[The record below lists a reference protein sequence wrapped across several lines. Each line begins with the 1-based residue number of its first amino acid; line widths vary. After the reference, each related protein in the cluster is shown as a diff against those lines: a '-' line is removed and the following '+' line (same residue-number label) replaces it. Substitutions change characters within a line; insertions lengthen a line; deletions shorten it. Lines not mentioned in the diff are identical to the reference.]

1 MFEVTPKVETY
12 KTKYVI
18 FSHLL
23 LSGYLPSCCKRFPLS
38 GYWPRRTRLKGVIS
52 RAETAAL
59 AAIVLWATLAPISA
73 ILGNLPPFFVTGTG
87 LLIGSLISIAVSQG
101 QLSRLEVPPKTL
113 LVGVYGLFGFHA
125 ALFAALQLA
134 PAIQANLI
142 NYLWPLLL
150 VVLSPIFLTGI
161 SLRAKHVIA
170 ALIGFLGAALAI
182 TSGGEMTSGS
192 VVGYLFA
199 FLAAVIWATYSLLT
213 KRVPHFDS
221 SAVGLFALVS
231 GLLALVAH
239 FFFESPVNPT
249 TSQWLLL
256 LALGL
261 GPLGGAF
268 YLWDYALK
276 HGDPQRLGLLSFLT
290 PLLSTTLL
298 LIATG
303 KELTWLLA
311 VSGVLIVGAAFFG
324 SRDRA
329 SID

>member
-1 MFEVTPKVETY
+1 
-12 KTKYVI
+12 
-18 FSHLL
+18 
-23 LSGYLPSCCKRFPLS
+23 
-38 GYWPRRTRLKGVIS
+38 VIS
-52 RAETAAL
+52 RPETAAL

-87 LLIGSLISIAVSQG
+87 LLIGSLISIAVSRG
-101 QLSRLEVPPKTL
+101 RLSRLKVPPKTL

-161 SLRAKHVIA
+161 SLQAKHVVA
-170 ALIGFLGAALAI
+170 SLIGFMGAALAI

-192 VVGYLFA
+192 VLGYLFA

-231 GLLALVAH
+231 GLLALLAH
-239 FFFESPVNPT
+239 FVFEAPVNPT
-249 TSQWLLL
+249 PSQWLLL

-276 HGDPQRLGLLSFLT
+276 HGDTQRIGLLSFLT

-298 LIATG
+298 LMATG

-311 VSGVLIVGAAFFG
+311 VSGVLIVGAAYFG
-324 SRDRA
+324 SRDRE